1 MTYEERVNELRRML
15 RPCPDIL
22 TPLKA
27 CKWSPLGKNKIYDLI
42 KKGELRSF
50 IYQNSY
56 IITKED
62 LIEYLANHATDD
74 GKKHYK
80 IQMRK
85 SND

>member
-1 MTYEERVNELRRML
+1 MTYEERVNELRRLL
-15 RPCPDIL
+15 RQCPEIL

-27 CKWSPLGKNKIYDLI
+27 CKCSPLGKNKIYELI
-42 KKGELRSF
+42 KKGEIRSF

-56 IITKED
+56 IIAKED
-62 LIEYLANHATDD
+62 LIEYLALHSNDE

-80 IQMRK
+80 VQPRE